1 MDQTSEKPNLPP
13 RASSRSHQESGERKG
28 YESASTERASI
39 QDVLLFLAPPI
50 LSAAVLAAIGVNLPR
65 IPSPHPLTDAI
76 ILCAGAMAIAVTLW
90 WLLSFL
96 SILWEECV
104 VRRRSTGLNSTY
116 GSRLP
121 RVFTPA
127 FMRRVILA
135 MGSVSIGLSAL
146 FAPAQALPGTD
157 LSTPVSADGSA
168 NPIQASVPQDS
179 ALQESA
185 ETSQTTDR
193 QECSTQEITSQ
204 SDSAS
209 TIIPMGSLQDRSP
222 FFPPLRDTS
231 SSYSDTVRTG
241 DTLWS
246 IAAAQLGEGTD
257 ASAIYDYTLDIYEAN
272 KELLGYNAELLYQG
286 QVLQIPEQPLLR
298 TTAP

>member
-1 MDQTSEKPNLPP
+1 MDQTSEKPHLPP
-13 RASSRSHQESGERKG
+13 RVSSRSHQESGERKG

-65 IPSPHPLTDAI
+65 IPSPHPLADAI
-76 ILCAGAMAIAVTLW
+76 ILCAGAMALAITLW

-127 FMRRVILA
+127 FVRRVILA
-135 MGSVSIGLSAL
+135 MGSASIGLSAL
-146 FAPAQALPGTD
+146 FAPAQALPGTY
-157 LSTPVSADGSA
+157 LSTPASADGSA
-168 NPIQASVPQDS
+168 KPIQASVPQDS
-179 ALQESA
+179 ALQESV
-185 ETSQTTDR
+185 ETSRTTGR
-193 QECSTQEITSQ
+193 QECSTQEITAQ

-222 FFPPLRDTS
+222 FFPSLRDTS
-231 SSYSDTVRTG
+231 SSYSYTVRTG

-272 KELLGYNAELLYQG
+272 KKLLGYNAELLYQG
-286 QVLQIPEQPLLR
+286 QVLQIPEQSLLR